1 MFERQTNSDETI
13 TKMTTIE
20 NGRLAQKKFFNM
32 EYEDFKNEFANNQ
45 YNPIYKL
52 CYELIEK
59 IENGD
64 AKWAELS
71 AELQL
76 MYFAED
82 SEKTRMFFR
91 VELDETHPDEIEN
104 LLKGDFINKDF
115 VQMYWDRYY
124 A

>member
-71 AELQL
+71 LELQL
-76 MYFAED
+76 MYFADD

-91 VELDETHPDEIEN
+91 VELDETHP
-104 LLKGDFINKDF
+104 
-115 VQMYWDRYY
+115 
-124 A
+124 